1 MLKICDFGYSKH
13 LAWDSQPNAR
23 VGTPSYVAPEVL
35 LGTEGYDGSIADM
48 WSVGVL
54 LFVMLAGIVQPPNS
68 SSAFVTGL
76 AAPFLRFHCEA

>member
-68 SSAFVTGL
+68 GELWFCHRSRGAVFEIPL
-76 AAPFLRFHCEA
+76 